1 MGKLSFKEKLEIIR
15 NIIRESLL
23 GNAAI
28 IALIYAASHSLPVDN
43 TPDYLVILLLSIA
56 AGIVVL
62 WLFLIT
68 YIYFCELFRSH
79 RVAVWFIIWS
89 SVINLIIVYG
99 FYDHFTALTLSQGP
113 L

>member
-1 MGKLSFKEKLEIIR
+1 MEKRSFKEKLEIVR

-28 IALIYAASHSLPVDN
+28 IALIYAASHSLPVN
-43 TPDYLVILLLSIA
+43 AFPDHLVISLLSIA

-62 WLFLIT
+62 WLFSII

-79 RVAVWFIIWS
+79 WIAVWFIIWS
-89 SVINLIIVYG
+89 SVINLIILYG
-99 FYDHFTALTLSQGP
+99 FYERFI
-113 L
+113 

>member
-1 MGKLSFKEKLEIIR
+1 MEKRSFKEKLEIIR

-28 IALIYAASHSLPVDN
+28 IALIYAASHSLPVN
-43 TPDYLVILLLSIA
+43 ACPDYLVISLLSIA

-62 WLFLIT
+62 WLFSII

-79 RVAVWFIIWS
+79 WIAVWFIIWS
-89 SVINLIIVYG
+89 SVINLIILYG
-99 FYDHFTALTLSQGP
+99 FYDRFI
-113 L
+113 

>member
-1 MGKLSFKEKLEIIR
+1 MEKRSFKEKLEIIR

-28 IALIYAASHSLPVDN
+28 IALIYAASHSLPVN
-43 TPDYLVILLLSIA
+43 AFPDHLVISLLSIA

-62 WLFLIT
+62 WLFSII

-79 RVAVWFIIWS
+79 WIAVWFIIWS
-89 SVINLIIVYG
+89 SVINLIILHG
-99 FYDHFTALTLSQGP
+99 FYDRFI
-113 L
+113 

>member
-1 MGKLSFKEKLEIIR
+1 MGKLSFKEKRETIR
-15 NIIRESLL
+15 NIIRKSLP

-43 TPDYLVILLLSIA
+43 TPDYPVMILLSIA

-68 YIYFCELFRSH
+68 CIYFCELFRSH
-79 RVAVWFIIWS
+79 RVAAWFIIWP

-99 FYDHFTALTLSQGP
+99 FYEHFTAPALSQVF

>member
-1 MGKLSFKEKLEIIR
+1 MGKLSFKEKRGIIR
-15 NIIRESLL
+15 NIIRKSSP

-43 TPDYLVILLLSIA
+43 TPDYPVMILLSIA

-68 YIYFCELFRSH
+68 CIYFCELFRSH
-79 RVAVWFIIWS
+79 WVAACFIIWP

-99 FYDHFTALTLSQGP
+99 FYEHFTAPALSQVS

>member
-1 MGKLSFKEKLEIIR
+1 MEKRSFKEKLEIIR

-28 IALIYAASHSLPVDN
+28 IALIYAASHSLPVN
-43 TPDYLVILLLSIA
+43 AFPDHLVISLLSIT

-62 WLFLIT
+62 WLFSII

-79 RVAVWFIIWS
+79 WIAVWFIIWS
-89 SVINLIIVYG
+89 SVINLIILYG
-99 FYDHFTALTLSQGP
+99 FYDRFI
-113 L
+113 

>member
-1 MGKLSFKEKLEIIR
+1 MEIIR
-15 NIIRESLL
+15 NITRESLL

-28 IALIYAASHSLPVDN
+28 IALKYAASHSLPVDN
-43 TPDYLVILLLSIA
+43 TPDYPVMILLSIA
-56 AGIVVL
+56 TGIIVL

-68 YIYFCELFRSH
+68 CVYFCELFGSH

-99 FYDHFTALTLSQGP
+99 FYDHFTALTLSQGY

>member
-1 MGKLSFKEKLEIIR
+1 MEKRSFKEKLEIIR

-28 IALIYAASHSLPVDN
+28 IALIYAASHSLPVNDF
-43 TPDYLVILLLSIA
+43 PDHLVISLLSIA

-62 WLFLIT
+62 WLFSII

-79 RVAVWFIIWS
+79 WIAVWFIIWS
-89 SVINLIIVYG
+89 SVINLIILYG
-99 FYDHFTALTLSQGP
+99 FYDRFI
-113 L
+113 

>member
-68 YIYFCELFRSH
+68 YIYFVSCSEVTGLR
-79 RVAVWFIIWS
+79 
-89 SVINLIIVYG
+89 YG
-99 FYDHFTALTLSQGP
+99 LLSGLQ
-113 L
+113 

>member
-43 TPDYLVILLLSIA
+43 TSDYPVIILLSIA
-56 AGIVVL
+56 TGIIVL

-68 YIYFCELFRSH
+68 CVYFCELFGSH
-79 RVAVWFIIWS
+79 WVR
-89 SVINLIIVYG
+89 YG
-99 FYDHFTALTLSQGP
+99 LLSGLQ
-113 L
+113 